1 MALLKSIQSKLLA
14 RGAGLIVVLVMGSVG
29 LFAQLPTSTD
39 TPTSTYKGFTVFE
52 EGRASTSD
60 SGQFAAI
67 DTDLG
72 YDFSRHVGM
81 DVGVPVYFIRPTVA
95 GEVHQWDNQLGDPYA
110 DIRFTADNHTL
121 NYATIITTSIPA
133 HATGAFST
141 GHVGIDWFN
150 HFDHPIS
157 RFRPF
162 VNAGVANGIINTAQ
176 LSQPFRL
183 FHLLRTSGF
192 IAEGEGGTDFKVWRS
207 TRVGG
212 SFYAL
217 EPGGTQTLAGQPV
230 TSGTVTP
237 TAALL
242 THDRGVSAWVRLLSS
257 RYVYTQVGYNHSL
270 KLDQDAATVTIGFDV
285 TRMFGKG
292 PH

>member
-1 MALLKSIQSKLLA
+1 MQVALLQSTHSKLLA
-14 RGAGLIVVLVMGSVG
+14 WSAALMVALGLGATSM
-29 LFAQLPTSTD
+29 FAQAPTD
-39 TPTSTYKGFTVFE
+39 NYKGFSIFE
-52 EGRASTSD
+52 TGRASTSD
-60 SGQFAAI
+60 SGQFAAV

-81 DVGVPVYFIRPTVA
+81 DIGIPVYFIRPTVA
-95 GEVHQWDNQLGDPYA
+95 GQPHQWNNQLGDPYL
-110 DIRFTADNHTL
+110 DVRFTADNHIL

-157 RFRPF
+157 RFKPF
-162 VNAGVANGIINTAQ
+162 VNAGVANGIINTSQ
-176 LSQPFRL
+176 LSLSQPFRT

-192 IAEGEGGTDFKVWRS
+192 IAEAEGGTDFRVWRKV
-207 TRVGG
+207 RVGS

-230 TSGTVTP
+230 NSSTVTP

-242 THDRGVSAWVRLLSS
+242 THDRGFSSWVRLLSS

-270 KLDQDAATVTIGFDV
+270 KLDQDAATVTFGFDV
-285 TRMFGKG
+285 THILGKG
-292 PH
+292 SH